1 MNESSVAPG
10 IIFRNMSALNVNN
23 KNNQQMQMTYVLYN
37 IIMLIYMCI
46 IPNVFMHVHT
56 HV

>member
-23 KNNQQMQMTYVLYN
+23 KNNQQMQMTYVMYN